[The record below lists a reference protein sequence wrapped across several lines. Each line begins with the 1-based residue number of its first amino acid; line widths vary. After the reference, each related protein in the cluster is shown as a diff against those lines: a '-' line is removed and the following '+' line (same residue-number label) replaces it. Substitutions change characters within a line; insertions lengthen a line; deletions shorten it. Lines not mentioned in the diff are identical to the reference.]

1 MRDNERTLK
10 GGERSELL
18 WDPRNG
24 GTTQQ
29 GVLNLTYT
37 TEGALTL
44 NLAIEGSPG
53 KPILLLDPKVVLPNT
68 R

>member
-1 MRDNERTLK
+1 MRDNERTL
-10 GGERSELL
+10 ERSELL

-24 GTTQQ
+24 GTAQQ
-29 GVLNLTYT
+29 VLNLTYT

-53 KPILLLDPKVVLPNT
+53 KPILLLDPKVVPPNT